1 MKEANINELSFNP
14 FTIFSEKWML
24 LCAGDETKANAMTVS
39 WGHLGSIWGGLGA
52 PTAIAYVRPQRY
64 TRGFLDAQDCYTL
77 SVFTEGKREELA
89 YMGAHSG
96 RNGDKM
102 AACGLEYDYF
112 NGIPYIKGADMVF
125 ICRKEYVSRLT
136 EDGFLNPETVSRNY
150 PKKDFHYVY
159 VGSIEKVLVK
169 D

>member
-24 LCAGDETKANAMTVS
+24 LCAGDEKKANAMTVS
-39 WGHLGSIWGGLGA
+39 WGHLGSIWGGLGNA
-52 PTAIAYVRPQRY
+52 TAIAYVRPQRY
-64 TRGFLDAQDCYTL
+64 TREFMDSHDFYSL

-96 RNGDKM
+96 RDGDKA
-102 AACGLEYDYF
+102 AACGLEYGFYD
-112 NGIPYIKGADMVF
+112 GVPYIKGADMVF
-125 ICRKEYVSRLT
+125 ICRKQYVSKLK
-136 EDGFLNPETVSRNY
+136 EEGFLDPKTVSQNY

-159 VGSIEKVLVK
+159 VGKIEKVLVK
-169 D
+169 